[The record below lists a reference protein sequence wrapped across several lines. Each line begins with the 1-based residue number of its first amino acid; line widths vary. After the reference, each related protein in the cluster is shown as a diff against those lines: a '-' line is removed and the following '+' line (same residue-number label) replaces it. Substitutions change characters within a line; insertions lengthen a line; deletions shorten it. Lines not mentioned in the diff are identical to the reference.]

1 MRHGIYIVD
10 FHGHLRGNHHLA
22 NFCSEDQVTP
32 FYQGVAPFFER
43 LANLTE
49 PLHYGFLRHLALNFR
64 GSLSRSLY
72 AMAGQFGLMEALRLF
87 KNSDVR
93 SLLASMDRCGIDH
106 TVVCS
111 LEPFIMTQDILEAIR
126 PYRSRIS
133 LFASV
138 ARDQPDP
145 AAYFGKY
152 IESGE
157 ISGLKLHPLVGGYAC
172 GELFDCTKDIVGLA
186 VEHSLPILIHTGHIP
201 KSAIAGLERGCNEL
215 QFIEP
220 LLANFPRGR
229 FVLAHIGWES
239 WRQVLAMA
247 KKYKNTWVETSWQ
260 PARIIRRAVD
270 ALGPYR
276 VIFGSDFPLFK
287 QSLAFRQVD
296 QALTTKELI
305 LVASVN
311 ARYLLEGSNIADKL
325 PRNLSS
331 LASAR

>member
-1 MRHGIYIVD
+1 MRHGLYIID
-10 FHGHLRGNHHLA
+10 FHGHLRGNQHLA
-22 NFCSEDQVTP
+22 SFCAEDQVTP
-32 FYQGVAPFFER
+32 FYQGIAPLFER
-43 LANLTE
+43 LANITE
-49 PLHYGFLRHLALNFR
+49 PVHDGFLRHLALNFR

-111 LEPFIMTQDILEAIR
+111 LEPFIMTQDLLEAIR
-126 PYRSRIS
+126 PHRSRIS

-138 ARDQPDP
+138 AREQPDP
-145 AAYFGKY
+145 AGYFGKF

-157 ISGLKLHPLVGGYAC
+157 ITGLKLHPLVGGYAC
-172 GELFDCTKDIVGLA
+172 GELFESTKDIVGLA
-186 VEHSLPILIHTGHIP
+186 VEHNLPILIHTGHIP
-201 KSAIAGLERGCNEL
+201 KSAIAGLARGCNEL
-215 QFIEP
+215 EFIEP
-220 LLANFPRGR
+220 LLAAFPRGR

-239 WRQVLAMA
+239 WRQVLALA

-270 ALGPYR
+270 ALGPQR

-287 QSLAFRQVD
+287 QRLAYRQVD

-311 ARYLLEGSNIADKL
+311 ARYLLEGSKAGK
-325 PRNLSS
+325 NLLQKATSPANVS
-331 LASAR
+331 